1 MIFSELESGH
11 SLEGHPI
18 PVFKTDIKAPKYL
31 YLIGGVHGDEVEGVY
46 VLKELFSW
54 LKLEH
59 SLKDLPMIVIPI
71 LNVDGYANQTRVNA
85 HSVDLN
91 RNLPTKDWS
100 PVHTQAKYNPGPK
113 ALSEPENQ
121 FLVKLMDKY
130 KPGLIISFHTWKP
143 ILNYNGECRDVA
155 EYLALF
161 NKYETASDIGY
172 PTPGSLGTFAV
183 EKYSSPVLTFECPEL
198 KKHRESLKEIWKE
211 NEEGLKRFFS
221 TEMVWQKL
229 GMKQ

>member
-1 MIFSELESGH
+1 MIFSELDSGESLQGH
-11 SLEGHPI
+11 AI
-18 PVFKTDIKAPKYL
+18 PVFKTDIKASKYL

-46 VLKELFSW
+46 VLKELFQW

-71 LNVDGYANQTRVNA
+71 LNVDGYQNQTRVNA

-100 PVHTQAKYNPGPK
+100 GVFKEARYNPGPK
-113 ALSEPENQ
+113 PLSEPENQ

-130 KPGLIISFHTWKP
+130 KPGFIMSFHTWKP
-143 ILNYNGECRDVA
+143 ILNYNGECKDVA
-155 EYLALF
+155 DYLAGF
-161 NKYETASDIGY
+161 NNYETASDIGY

-183 EKYSSPVLTFECPEL
+183 EKYHSPVLTFECPEL
-198 KKHRESLKEIWKE
+198 KKHRDSLKDIWKE
-211 NEEGLKRFFS
+211 NEDGLK
-221 TEMVWQKL
+221 KL
-229 GMKQ
+229 FLTDLIWDKIRQ

>member
-1 MIFSELESGH
+1 MIFSELESGT

-31 YLIGGVHGDEVEGVY
+31 YLLAGVHGDEVEGVY
-46 VLKELFSW
+46 VLKELYAW
-54 LKLEH
+54 LKLNH
-59 SLKDLPMIVIPI
+59 DLKDLPMIVIPI
-71 LNVDGYANQTRVNA
+71 LNVDGYKNQTRVNA

-100 PVHTQAKYNPGPK
+100 NDHKEAKYNPGPK

-130 KPGLIISFHTWKP
+130 RPGLIMSFHTWKP
-143 ILNYNGECRDVA
+143 ILNYNGECQDIA
-155 EYLALF
+155 DFLSEF
-161 NKYETASDIGY
+161 NDYETASDIGY

-183 EKYSSPVLTFECPEL
+183 EKYNSPVLTFECPEL
-198 KKHRESLKEIWKE
+198 RTHRETLKEIWLE
-211 NEEGLKRFFS
+211 NEEGLKKVFQS
-221 TEMVWQKL
+221 ELIWNKL
-229 GMKQ
+229 K

>member
-1 MIFSELESGH
+1 MIFSELDSGESV
-11 SLEGHPI
+11 EGHPI

-46 VLKELFSW
+46 VLKELFAW

-59 SLKDLPMIVIPI
+59 SLKDIPMIVIPI
-71 LNVDGYANQTRVNA
+71 LNVDGYKNQTRVNA

-100 PVHTQAKYNPGPK
+100 GVFKEARYNPGAK

-130 KPGLIISFHTWKP
+130 KPGFILSFHTWKP
-143 ILNYNGECRDVA
+143 ILNYNGDCKDVA
-155 EYLALF
+155 EYLNGF
-161 NKYETASDIGY
+161 NNYEMASDIGY

-183 EKYSSPVLTFECPEL
+183 EKYQSPVLTFECPEL
-198 KKHRESLKEIWKE
+198 KKHRDSLKEIWKE
-211 NEEGLKRFFS
+211 NEEGLKGFFQ
-221 TEMVWQKL
+221 TDLIKKKL
-229 GMKQ
+229 S

>member
-1 MIFSELESGH
+1 MIFSELDSGESV
-11 SLEGHPI
+11 EGHQI

-46 VLKELFSW
+46 VLKELFQW

-71 LNVDGYANQTRVNA
+71 LNVDGYKNQTRVNA

-100 PVHTQAKYNPGPK
+100 GVHKEPRYNPGPK
-113 ALSEPENQ
+113 GLSEPENQ

-130 KPGLIISFHTWKP
+130 KPGLIMSFHTWKP
-143 ILNYNGECRDVA
+143 ILNYNGDCKDIA
-155 EYLALF
+155 EYLSGF
-161 NKYETASDIGY
+161 NQYETASDIGY
-172 PTPGSLGTFAV
+172 PTPGSLGTYAV
-183 EKYSSPVLTFECPEL
+183 EKYHSPVLTFECPEL
-198 KKHRESLKEIWKE
+198 KKHRESLKDIWKE
-211 NEEGLKRFFS
+211 NEEGLKKIFL
-221 TEMVWQKL
+221 TDLIWNKL
-229 GMKQ
+229 R